1 LVASGELAQGVD
13 VVYQTDH
20 FVVSIC
26 GVASLNWLV
35 KEIRRVV
42 FDVNVEAERPAVAVI
57 CGGNDGSEDLLLILE
72 VVWGGSPK
80 EAVAFKIYVI
90 WWLIDQEA
98 FVTQI

>member
-1 LVASGELAQGVD
+1 LD
-13 VVYQTDH
+13 R
-20 FVVSIC
+20 
-26 GVASLNWLV
+26 LV
-35 KEIRRVV
+35 KEVGRIIFYVS
-42 FDVNVEAERPAVAVI
+42 VEAERPAVAVI